1 MSNTMSI
8 QQSIPARPFR
18 MGNMSIFRVLPHLHR
33 RMVGPFIFMDQG
45 GPLTVQK
52 MSFNGVP
59 EHPHAGLSTFT
70 YLIQGAVHHQDSAGF
85 SSDVHSGDIAL
96 MTAGSGLSH
105 EEKPLFEEGTTEH
118 TMYFAQMW
126 LALPDEV
133 EDMPPTFEHHP
144 ATSVPV
150 LKHEKVTVRIAMGTL
165 WGTEAPTTCYAPTFF
180 ADIEM
185 QALGTLTLEN
195 TYQEQ
200 ALFIIEGSASLD
212 GVSLDKHTLY
222 VLNSDQHTVLSK
234 TGCRALYFGG
244 DTFPTE
250 RFIGGSFVASSK
262 EKLQY
267 WIQQSQTPYWPK
279 IQRES

>member
-1 MSNTMSI
+1 MSNIMSI
-8 QQSIPARPFR
+8 QQSIPARPFQ

-45 GPLTVQK
+45 GPFTVHK
-52 MSFNGVP
+52 TSFHGVP

-85 SSDVHSGDIAL
+85 SSDVRSGDIAL

-105 EEKPLFEEGTTEH
+105 EEKPLFEEGTSEH

-133 EDMPPTFEHHP
+133 ENMPPTFEHHP
-144 ATSVPV
+144 AASVPV
-150 LKHEKVTVRIAMGTL
+150 LKHEKVTVHIAMGTL
-165 WGTEAPTTCYAPTFF
+165 WGKEAPTTCYVPTFF
-180 ADIEM
+180 ADI
-185 QALGTLTLEN
+185 QIQPLGELPLEN

-200 ALFIIEGSASLD
+200 ALFIIEGSASLN
-212 GVSLDKHTLY
+212 GISLARHTLY
-222 VLNSDQHTVLSK
+222 ILKPEQHILLSK
-234 TGCRALYFGG
+234 KGCRALYFGG
-244 DTFPTE
+244 EPFPTE
-250 RFIGGSFVASSK
+250 RFIDGSFVASSK
-262 EKLQY
+262 EKLQS
-267 WIQQSQTPYWPK
+267 WMQQSQTPYWPK